1 MLFGSKIKMDK
12 IKFLFLLTP
21 IYLLLYRVL
30 SIIFSIKIPLH
41 EFWVFA
47 WLIYY
52 LLGIYYKKGNRLL
65 KIKYLNLVYI
75 ICFFFEIIYS
85 FWIYNR
91 FGFSLA
97 LSQMNIVN
105 MIISILLFEILN
117 PYLKKMDDKKNIL
130 SKIGDYSFG
139 IFFIHMILLKVLKK
153 GLLLVVNDTLLV
165 VILVSILTLISS
177 YLIVCLCNKVFPK
190 KWIKYIGF

>member
-1 MLFGSKIKMDK
+1 
-12 IKFLFLLTP
+12 
-21 IYLLLYRVL
+21 
-30 SIIFSIKIPLH
+30 
-41 EFWVFA
+41 
-47 WLIYY
+47 
-52 LLGIYYKKGNRLL
+52 
-65 KIKYLNLVYI
+65 
-75 ICFFFEIIYS
+75 
-85 FWIYNR
+85 
-91 FGFSLA
+91 
-97 LSQMNIVN
+97 